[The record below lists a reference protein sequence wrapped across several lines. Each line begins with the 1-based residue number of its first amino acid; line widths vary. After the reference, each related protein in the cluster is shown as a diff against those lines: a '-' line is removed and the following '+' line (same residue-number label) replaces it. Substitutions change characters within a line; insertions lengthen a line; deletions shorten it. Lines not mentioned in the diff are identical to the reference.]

1 MIDHRDIMTRYADT
15 QAQQA
20 LTNSGQQPT
29 RVHYLE
35 VFELPSRSSA
45 DLTGGTRTGVG
56 RAILRRLRGT
66 LDA

>member
-20 LTNSGQQPT
+20 LVNSGQQPA

-35 VFELPSRSSA
+35 VFELPSRASA
-45 DLTGGTRTGVG
+45 EFSGGTRTGVG
-56 RAILRRLRGT
+56 RALFRKLRGA
-66 LDA
+66 LDV

>member
-15 QAQQA
+15 QSQQSLA
-20 LTNSGQQPT
+20 NSGQQPA

-45 DLTGGTRTGVG
+45 EFSGGTRTGVG
-56 RAILRRLRGT
+56 RAFFRRLRGT

>member
-35 VFELPSRSSA
+35 VFELPSRSA
-45 DLTGGTRTGVG
+45 AQFTGGTRTGIG
-56 RAILRRLRGT
+56 RAFFRRLRGA